1 MSEWVTIQLKEL
13 LTLKRGYDLPHSETK
28 SGPYPVV
35 ASTNVRGYHN
45 EYKVDGPVITVGRSG
60 SIGHVQYIE
69 SKAWPLNTTLYMTDA
84 KGNNKRFIYYFLK
97 TIGLEQ
103 FNSGAGVPTLNR
115 NHINLLKVKI
125 PTNTIQTKIA
135 DVLSTYD
142 KLIENNNRRIRI
154 LEQTAEE
161 LYKEWFVRM
170 RFPGYENT
178 KFDKGIPEGWE
189 VKKLKDFAILSY
201 GKQLPTT
208 ELTDKGYEV
217 FGGNGVIGYYSEY
230 MYKEQK
236 ILISC
241 RGAASGEIV
250 VSNPYSYITNNS
262 LILDIQ
268 ENLFEYMKQNLF
280 YRNLKPYA
288 TGSAQPQITIRNIE
302 NLKFLIPLSNTLEN
316 FNDTNRKISNKILY
330 LKKKNKNLVKQ
341 RDLLL
346 PRLMNGTIIVK

>member
-1 MSEWVTIQLKEL
+1 MSEWREVRLGEIAPFKY
-13 LTLKRGYDLPHSETK
+13 GK
-28 SGPYPVV
+28 SKV
-35 ASTNVRGYHN
+35 ASERLEGSFDVFSSSGKCGFSNDILADAG
-45 EYKVDGPVITVGRSG
+45 IIIGRKG
-60 SIGHVQYIE
+60 SIGTVYYSELPFFCIDTAFYIDE
-69 SKAWPLNTTLYMTDA
+69 IDEHCDIKFLY
-84 KGNNKRFIYYFLK
+84 YYLK
-97 TIGLEQ
+97 TIKLEEY
-103 FNSGAGVPTLNR
+103 NNDAAVPGLNR
-115 NHINLLKVKI
+115 NLAHGLKVIIPKLKVQKKI
-125 PTNTIQTKIA
+125 VSI
-135 DVLSTYD
+135 LSTYD
-142 KLIENNNRRIRI
+142 KLIENNNRRIQI

-170 RFPGYENT
+170 RFPGYEKT
-178 KFDKGIPEGWE
+178 KFHKGIPEGWE

-346 PRLMNGTIIVK
+346 PRLMNGTITVK